1 MDTLELQIYE
11 LEERIFFLENQAE
24 HNSCYFKETLGS
36 LTKRISNLEDQ
47 ISVKDK
53 CDQTH
58 PSLIE
63 KKFIKTYHPN
73 GKCGIKLWLY
83 VSQNQLRTAPFW

>member
-1 MDTLELQIYE
+1 M
-11 LEERIFFLENQAE
+11 
-24 HNSCYFKETLGS
+24 LGNHPIS
-36 LTKRISNLEDQ
+36 ISNGKYKF
-47 ISVKDK
+47 VWA
-53 CDQTH
+53 H

-83 VSQNQLRTAPFW
+83 VSQNQLRTNS